1 MIKKNELLIYNHR
14 NFHHVMILIQ
24 SGHGKQISKLDCKI

>member
-1 MIKKNELLIYNHR
+1 MIKKNELLIYNHI
-14 NFHHVMILIQ
+14 NFHHVTILIQ